1 MPSFGNDWHCGP
13 LITNL
18 NKPFVRMFDIRNHKS
33 VTISPIDN
41 LFIEHL
47 FNSFKNGENKQSQL
61 IPEFLERRFLDGM
74 SGIKTRHFYNNLAN
88 FPADLPSCN
97 YLEIGTWAGSTL
109 CSNMFKNNINVSA
122 IDNFSWGG
130 LNIKLQFLNNVSR
143 CISLSSNTDNTL
155 LTNTSVLDNTLLT
168 NTSVLDNTLLTNTS
182 VLDNTLLTNTSVLD
196 NTLLTNTS
204 VLDNTINNIPINL
217 FSNLDAKQYN
227 IKLPNEKELQVID
240 SDSFQV
246 NLEDLKMKYNLYLYD
261 GDHSYDA
268 HYKALSYY
276 HTKLSDVFIFVVD
289 DWNIPRVRD
298 ATNRVIKDL
307 NLTTLAECEVIYT
320 HDDTHTSHEGD
331 FATNNF
337 WNGVYAAVLRKSNI

>member
-18 NKPFVRMFDIRNHKS
+18 DKPFVRMFDIRNHKS
-33 VTISPIDN
+33 VIISPIDN

-61 IPEFLERRFLDGM
+61 IPEFSERRFLDGM

-88 FPADLPSCN
+88 FPAELPSCN

-109 CSNMFKNNINVSA
+109 CSNMFKNSINVSA

-130 LNIKLQFLNNVSR
+130 RNIKKQFLNNVSR
-143 CISLSSNTDNTL
+143 CISLSSNT
-155 LTNTSVLDNTLLT
+155 
-168 NTSVLDNTLLTNTS
+168 
-182 VLDNTLLTNTSVLD
+182 
-196 NTLLTNTS
+196 
-204 VLDNTINNIPINL
+204 DNTINNIPINL

-227 IKLPNEKELQVID
+227 INLPNEKELQVID

-246 NLEDLKMKYNLYLYD
+246 NLEDLKMTYNLYLYD

-276 HTKLSDVFIFVVD
+276 HIKLSDVFIFVVD

-337 WNGVYAAVLRKSNI
+337 WNGVYAAVLSKSNIQ

>member
-13 LITNL
+13 LIPNGEL
-18 NKPFVRMFDIRNHKS
+18 PFVRVFDIRKFKTVSPLENEFIDHLLKS
-33 VTISPIDN
+33 
-41 LFIEHL
+41 FH
-47 FNSFKNGENKQSQL
+47 NGENKQSQL
-61 IPEFLERRFLDGM
+61 IPEISNRNILEGM
-74 SGIKTRHFYNNLAN
+74 SGAKTRHFYNNLAT
-88 FPADLPSCN
+88 LPSCN

-109 CSNMFKNNINVSA
+109 CSNLFKNNINATA
-122 IDNFSWGG
+122 IDSFEWGG
-130 LNIKLQFLNNVSR
+130 RDIKKKFLNNVSK
-143 CISLSSNTDNTL
+143 CISLSTDSTF
-155 LTNTSVLDNTLLT
+155 
-168 NTSVLDNTLLTNTS
+168 
-182 VLDNTLLTNTSVLD
+182 
-196 NTLLTNTS
+196 
-204 VLDNTINNIPINL
+204 NIPSDI

-227 IKLPNEKELQVID
+227 INLPNKKELQVID

-246 NLEDLKMKYNLYLYD
+246 NLEDLKMTYNLYLYD

-337 WNGVYAAVLRKSNI
+337 WNGVYATVLKK